1 MFIYRSC
8 LLDAKTLASDYR
20 IICAKHAALWVAQI
34 DFIMIFST
42 EFVPKACT
50 AEAKFKRGA
59 ELSAV
64 LN

>member
-1 MFIYRSC
+1 MQ
-8 LLDAKTLASDYR
+8 KPLASDCR

-34 DFIMIFST
+34 DFVMIFST

-50 AEAKFKRGA
+50 AKAKFKRGA

-64 LN
+64 LK